1 MIFRLLAYINYL
13 IRSKNQHGIHS
24 PFVFDFVTK
33 GLYQRQKNQRNLNLN
48 SSDLAF
54 SKAEEKLL
62 KKILNHFQ
70 IEDEFNRIKNPTKT
84 SGDNF
89 KILFYNS
96 LNNFDIDY
104 LKPYSSV
111 EMLIIRRIH
120 QSKESE
126 EKWQEIINF
135 KSARVTMDLFYFGLV
150 FFRKEQRKEHFI
162 IRV

>member
-84 SGDNF
+84 SGDNC

>member
-1 MIFRLLAYINYL
+1 MIFRILAYINYL

-33 GLYQRQKNQRNLNLN
+33 GLYQKQKNQKKLELNT
-48 SSDLAF
+48 SDLDF
-54 SKAEEKLL
+54 SKSEEKLL
-62 KKILNHFQ
+62 HKILYYFKL
-70 IEDEFNRIKNPTKT
+70 EDEFNQNINSTKT
-84 SGDNF
+84 LDKNYKVLYYNDLNNF
-89 KILFYNS
+89 KIDL
-96 LNNFDIDY
+96 LNRNPF
-104 LKPYSSV
+104 V

-126 EKWQEIINF
+126 KKWQEII
-135 KSARVTMDLFYFGLV
+135 KMEDATVTMDLFYFGLV

>member
-24 PFVFDFVTK
+24 PFVFDFATK
-33 GLYQRQKNQRNLNLN
+33 GLYQRQKNQRNVNLN
-48 SSDLAF
+48 SSYLAF

-62 KKILNHFQ
+62 IKILNYFQ
-70 IEDEFNRIKNPTKT
+70 IEDEFNKSIDSTKT
-84 SGDNF
+84 SGDNY

-96 LNNFDIDY
+96 LNNFNIDY

-111 EMLIIRRIH
+111 EILIIRRIH

>member
-1 MIFRLLAYINYL
+1 MIFRILAYINYL

-33 GLYQRQKNQRNLNLN
+33 GLYQKQRNPKKLELNT
-48 SSDLAF
+48 SDLDF
-54 SKAEEKLL
+54 SKSEEKLL
-62 KKILNHFQ
+62 HKILNYFK
-70 IEDEFNRIKNPTKT
+70 IDSEFNVIINSTKT
-84 SGDNF
+84 SGKIH
-89 KILFYNS
+89 KILYYND
-96 LNNFDIDY
+96 LNNLNIY
-104 LKPYSSV
+104 LLNHNSSV

-126 EKWQEIINF
+126 KKWQEII
-135 KSARVTMDLFYFGLV
+135 KIEDATVTMDLFYFGLV

>member
-62 KKILNHFQ
+62 IKILNYFQ
-70 IEDEFNRIKNPTKT
+70 IEDEFNKIINSTKT
-84 SGDNF
+84 SGDNY

-96 LNNFDIDY
+96 LNNFNIDY

-111 EMLIIRRIH
+111 EILIIRRIH

>member
-33 GLYQRQKNQRNLNLN
+33 GLYQRHKNQRNLNLN

-54 SKAEEKLL
+54 SKAEGKLL
-62 KKILNHFQ
+62 IKILNYFQ
-70 IEDEFNRIKNPTKT
+70 IEDEFNKIINSTKT
-84 SGDNF
+84 SGDNY

-96 LNNFDIDY
+96 LNNFNIDY

-111 EMLIIRRIH
+111 EILIIRRIH

-126 EKWQEIINF
+126 EKWKEIINF

>member
-1 MIFRLLAYINYL
+1 MIFRILAYINYL

-33 GLYQRQKNQRNLNLN
+33 GLYQKQKNQKKINLKSANLN
-48 SSDLAF
+48 F
-54 SKAEEKLL
+54 SKSEEKLL
-62 KKILNHFQ
+62 HKI
-70 IEDEFNRIKNPTKT
+70 FNY
-84 SGDNF
+84 F
-89 KILFYNS
+89 KIDDGFNQIDTSTKNLDKNLKIFYHND
-96 LNNFDIDY
+96 LNNFRIDISNRNS
-104 LKPYSSV
+104 LV

-126 EKWQEIINF
+126 KKWEEII
-135 KSARVTMDLFYFGLV
+135 KIEDATLTMDLFYFGLV

>member
-1 MIFRLLAYINYL
+1 MIFRILAYINYL

-54 SKAEEKLL
+54 SKSEEKLL
-62 KKILNHFQ
+62 KKILNYFQ
-70 IEDEFNRIKNPTKT
+70 IEDEFNRIINSTKT
-84 SGDNF
+84 LGYNY
-89 KILFYNS
+89 KILYYNN
-96 LNNFDIDY
+96 LNNFNTDSLNRD
-104 LKPYSSV
+104 SSV
-111 EMLIIRRIH
+111 EMLIIHRIH

-126 EKWQEIINF
+126 EKWKEIINF
-135 KSARVTMDLFYFGLV
+135 KSATVTMDLFYFGLV

>member
-48 SSDLAF
+48 FSDLAF

-62 KKILNHFQ
+62 IKILNYFQ
-70 IEDEFNRIKNPTKT
+70 IEDEFNKIINSTKT
-84 SGDNF
+84 SGDNY

-96 LNNFDIDY
+96 LNNFNIDY

-111 EMLIIRRIH
+111 EILIIRRIH

>member
-33 GLYQRQKNQRNLNLN
+33 GLYQRQKNQRNVNLN

-62 KKILNHFQ
+62 IKILNYFQ
-70 IEDEFNRIKNPTKT
+70 IEDEFNKIINSTKT
-84 SGDNF
+84 SGDNY
-89 KILFYNS
+89 KILFYNG
-96 LNNFDIDY
+96 LNDFNVDY
-104 LKPYSSV
+104 LKPYSPG
-111 EMLIIRRIH
+111 EIIIIRRIH

>member
-1 MIFRLLAYINYL
+1 MIFRILAYINYL

-62 KKILNHFQ
+62 KKILNYFQ
-70 IEDEFNRIKNPTKT
+70 IEDEFNRIINSTKT
-84 SGDNF
+84 LGDNY
-89 KILFYNS
+89 KILYYNN
-96 LNNFDIDY
+96 LKNFNIDY

-111 EMLIIRRIH
+111 EILIIRRIH

>member
-1 MIFRLLAYINYL
+1 MIFRILAYINYL

-33 GLYQRQKNQRNLNLN
+33 GLYQRQKNQRNVNLN
-48 SSDLAF
+48 SSYLAF

-62 KKILNHFQ
+62 IKILNYFQ
-70 IEDEFNRIKNPTKT
+70 IEDEFNKIINSTKT
-84 SGDNF
+84 SGDNY

-96 LNNFDIDY
+96 LNNFNIDY
-104 LKPYSSV
+104 LKPYSPV
-111 EMLIIRRIH
+111 EILIIRRIH

>member
-1 MIFRLLAYINYL
+1 MIFRILAYINYL

-62 KKILNHFQ
+62 KKILNYFQ
-70 IEDEFNRIKNPTKT
+70 IEDEFNRSINSTKT
-84 SGDNF
+84 LGDNY
-89 KILFYNS
+89 KILYYNN
-96 LNNFDIDY
+96 LNNFNIDS
-104 LKPYSSV
+104 LNRDSSV

-126 EKWQEIINF
+126 KKWQEIIDIED
-135 KSARVTMDLFYFGLV
+135 ATVTMDLFYFGLV

-162 IRV
+162 IGV

>member
-1 MIFRLLAYINYL
+1 MIFRILAYINYL

-48 SSDLAF
+48 PTDLAF

-62 KKILNHFQ
+62 KKILNYFQ
-70 IEDEFNRIKNPTKT
+70 IEDEFNRIINSTKT
-84 SGDNF
+84 LGDNY
-89 KILFYNS
+89 KILYYNNLKNFNIDS
-96 LNNFDIDY
+96 LNRD
-104 LKPYSSV
+104 SSV

-135 KSARVTMDLFYFGLV
+135 KSATVTMDLFYFGLV

>member
-1 MIFRLLAYINYL
+1 MIFRILAYINYL

-48 SSDLAF
+48 STDLAF
-54 SKAEEKLL
+54 SKAEGKLL
-62 KKILNHFQ
+62 KKILNYFQ
-70 IEDEFNRIKNPTKT
+70 IEDEFNRIINSTKT
-84 SGDNF
+84 LGDNY
-89 KILFYNS
+89 KILYYNNLKNFNIDS
-96 LNNFDIDY
+96 LNRD
-104 LKPYSSV
+104 SSV

-126 EKWQEIINF
+126 GKWQEIINF
-135 KSARVTMDLFYFGLV
+135 KSATVTMDLFYFGLV